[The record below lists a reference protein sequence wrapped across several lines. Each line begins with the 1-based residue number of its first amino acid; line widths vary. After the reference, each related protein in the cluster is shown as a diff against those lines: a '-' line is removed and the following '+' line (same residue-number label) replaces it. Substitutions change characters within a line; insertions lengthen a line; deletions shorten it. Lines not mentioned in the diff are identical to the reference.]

1 MVFTDN
7 RGYLRRMM
15 ADLLILLKAN
25 SLPSIDANLFA
36 GYWCCLRPIISAT
49 GALIRPA

>member
-25 SLPSIDANLFA
+25 SKK
-36 GYWCCLRPIISAT
+36 
-49 GALIRPA
+49 ALAIFSQRT